1 MAKHLCACGCGLPTR
16 IATRNRK
23 DRGWVKGHH
32 LKYLTGHSARRP
44 VHIGAPGTVWCC
56 ACKTFKR
63 KRYFATCR
71 RKRNG
76 LQSICKKCSGLAAK
90 HYRQTHLQ
98 RLKNTHLKHRL
109 KRFGIT
115 PEYYDSLLLAQ
126 KGVCAICGGKEKRKL
141 AVDHDHST
149 NKIRG
154 LLCTRCNNGLGAF
167 RDNIVLLN
175 TAIVY
180 INKNRSLSI

>member
-23 DRGWVKGHH
+23 DRGWIKGHH
-32 LKYLTGHSARRP
+32 LKYLTGHSERRP

-56 ACKTFKR
+56 ACKRFKK
-63 KRYFATCR
+63 KRCFAACR

-76 LQSICKKCSGLAAK
+76 LQGICKKCSALAAVY
-90 HYRQTHLQ
+90 YRQKYPH
-98 RLKNTHLKHRL
+98 RLKASHLKHRL
-109 KRFGIT
+109 KRFGLT
-115 PEYYDSLLLAQ
+115 PEQYDKLLLAQ
-126 KGVCAICGGKEKRKL
+126 MGACAVCSRTEKRKL

-149 NKIRG
+149 GKIRG

-167 RDNIVLLN
+167 NDNTDLLN
-175 TAIVY
+175 AAIVY